1 VLNCLMEIY
10 SIKPVEIL
18 AGVLEMI
25 QLCCYSTTIG
35 LISTVSQIKV
45 SIIPPGL
52 EFECLW
58 TLLS

>member
-1 VLNCLMEIY
+1 MQ
-10 SIKPVEIL
+10 SIKPLEIL

-25 QLCCYSTTIG
+25 QLCHYSTTIG

-52 EFECLW
+52 GFEYLW
-58 TLLS
+58 IVLS